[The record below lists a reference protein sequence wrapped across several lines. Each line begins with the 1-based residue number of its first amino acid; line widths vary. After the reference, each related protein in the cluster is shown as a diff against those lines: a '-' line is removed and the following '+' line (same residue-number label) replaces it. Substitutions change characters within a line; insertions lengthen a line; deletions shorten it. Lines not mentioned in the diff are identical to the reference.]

1 MVIEDP
7 CGICKKA
14 VAINHRAIQ
23 CDVCKFWVHIKCNN
37 VTPPKYEEYMDDD
50 DPWLCINC
58 IKASLPFGELD
69 NKLFYL
75 NQQGIST
82 QSNLEK
88 MNFTIN
94 PTDKNLIKQI
104 TNLIIENTDPEHGN
118 NKFCNYYDVDKF
130 VKKKFKPDSNFS
142 LLHLNIAS
150 LQFHFDDLKILL
162 QVLDF
167 PFDIIAISETKIQKG
182 IDPLK
187 DINLPNYQ
195 YLHTPTETTKGGT
208 LIYISNKLIF
218 KPRPDL
224 EIYQAKDIEST
235 FTEIIM
241 PKGKNII
248 VGCIY
253 KHHTI
258 DQIEFAKQLIPLLEK
273 TNKEKKPV
281 FITGDFNIDLLKIN
295 QDKNINKYFDSLTDN
310 NFMPL
315 ITLPT
320 RITSSTKTLID
331 NILHN
336 QFTPNIQSGNL
347 SVSISD
353 HIPQFAIIPIT
364 NKNFLPKNHNI
375 FIRDYKNVNKTQLIN
390 SFQSVDWEFTK
401 PNDNINN
408 ETHIN
413 INDLVGQTNINNVLN
428 NEPPNRSEHNE
439 SNVNDDIS
447 KFFQLSNEII
457 DNLAPLRKIT
467 NKEYKL
473 KSKPWITNGI
483 LKSIKVRD
491 SIYRRLMKAKNQ
503 IRKEN
508 LQHRL
513 RHYKNKIKNLIRS
526 SKHNYF
532 KKYFADNNKNAKKL
546 WEGINEIISSKTKTK
561 TTINCLEIKNDD
573 ETTTTITDPKEIAN
587 TAVNYFT
594 NVADEILNKRKY
606 NGNTL
611 FTDYLKSMNNNP
623 FSTTPTTQKEIE
635 TIIESFDSSK
645 SVGPNSIP
653 PKILKVIAPQISL
666 PISNICNKSF
676 KTGIFPDQL
685 KISKIN
691 PIHKKDSKLK
701 ISNYR
706 PISLLS
712 NINKIIEK
720 LMFTRLQN
728 FLETNNCIYKLQFG
742 FRAKHSTNHA
752 ILSITQKIQEAI
764 NNDKLAIG
772 IFIDLQKAFDTVNHS
787 ILLEKLNHYGV
798 KGIANKWFESYLNNR
813 KHFVTINGINS
824 DKTDIKHGVPQGS
837 VLGPLLFLIYI
848 NDLHQCIKDSNTF
861 HFSDDTNILYTPNK
875 NERNINPVRRLNTD
889 LKALNQ
895 WLIANKI
902 SLNASK
908 TEMIYFRKK
917 NTEIPELNIKLNGIK
932 LSPKSQINYLGL
944 TFDEHLT
951 FKPHTNLMNAKLKRA
966 NNLLAIS
973 RHYLPQNLLKHI
985 YYSQFHSH
993 ISYGCQ
999 VWGSKLNSIS
1009 QTFILQKKAIRLISF
1024 ANKDAHTDPLFKN
1037 LEIIKLQD
1045 IITSINVLF
1054 VHKTLNGDSPT
1065 YFNNFFQKYKPN
1077 HNYNTTR
1084 NPNSTFSIPPGSVL
1098 TTNITENTFKMKCA
1112 QDWNKI
1118 LKSLTKP
1125 HHPNEWLL
1133 ENKIHKLKTLMKYY
1147 FLDSYY

>member
-1 MVIEDP
+1 MVIENP
-7 CGICKKA
+7 CGVCKKA

-23 CDVCKFWVHIKCNN
+23 CDVCKFWIHIKCNN
-37 VTPPKYEEYMDDD
+37 VTPPKYEEYKDDD

-82 QSNLEK
+82 QSNLNK
-88 MNFTIN
+88 MSFSIKPN
-94 PTDKNLIKQI
+94 DKKLIKQI
-104 TNLIIENTDPEHGN
+104 TNLIIENTDPEN
-118 NKFCNYYDVDKF
+118 ENSKFCNYYDVDKF
-130 VKKKFKPDSNFS
+130 VNKKFKPDSNFS

-150 LQFHFDDLKILL
+150 LQFHFEDLKILL

-195 YLHTPTETTKGGT
+195 YLHTPAETTKGGT
-208 LIYISNKLIF
+208 LLYISNKLIF

-241 PKGKNII
+241 PTGKNII

-281 FITGDFNIDLLKIN
+281 LVTGDFNIDLLKIN
-295 QDKNINKYFDSLTDN
+295 QDKNINEYFDSITDN

-320 RITSSTKTLID
+320 RITSTSKTLID

-353 HIPQFAIIPIT
+353 HIPQFAIIPIK
-364 NKNFLPKNHNI
+364 NKNFLPKKHNI
-375 FIRDYKNVNKTQLIN
+375 FVRDFKNINKTELISN
-390 SFQSVDWEFTK
+390 FQSLNWEFIK
-401 PNDNINN
+401 PNDNLIN
-408 ETHIN
+408 ETNGH
-413 INDLVGQTNINNVLN
+413 TN
-428 NEPPNRSEHNE
+428 NEPSNHAE
-439 SNVNDDIS
+439 SNVNDDTS
-447 KFFQLSNEII
+447 TFFQLTNKII

-473 KSKPWITNGI
+473 KSKPWITKGI
-483 LKSIKVRD
+483 LKSIGIRD

-532 KKYFADNNKNAKKL
+532 KKYFAENNKNAKKL
-546 WEGINEIISSKTKTK
+546 WEGINEIISSKTKSQI
-561 TTINCLEIKNDD
+561 TINSLEINNED
-573 ETTTTITDPKEIAN
+573 ESTTTITDPKGIAN

-594 NVADEILNKRKY
+594 NIADEILNKRKY
-606 NGNTL
+606 NGNKP
-611 FTDYLKSMNNNP
+611 FTDYLKSINTNT
-623 FSTTPTTQKEIE
+623 FSTTPTTPKEIE
-635 TIIESFDSSK
+635 SIIESFDSSK

-653 PKILKVIAPQISL
+653 PKILKIIAPEIS
-666 PISNICNKSF
+666 IAIANICNKSF
-676 KTGIFPDQL
+676 KTGTFPDQL

-691 PIHKKDSKLK
+691 PIHKKESRLK

-720 LMFTRLQN
+720 LMFTRLYN

-752 ILSITQKIQEAI
+752 ILSITQQIQEAI
-764 NNDKLAIG
+764 NKDKIAIG
-772 IFIDLQKAFDTVNHS
+772 IFIDFQKAFDTVNHS
-787 ILLEKLNHYGV
+787 ILLDKLNHYGV
-798 KGIANKWFESYLNNR
+798 KGSANKWFESYLNNR
-813 KHFVTINGINS
+813 KQFVTINGINS
-824 DKTDIKHGVPQGS
+824 DTTNIKHGVPQGS
-837 VLGPLLFLIYI
+837 VLGPLLFLVYI
-848 NDLHQCIKDSNTF
+848 NDLHHSIRDSKTF
-861 HFSDDTNILYTPNK
+861 HFADDTNLLFTTEK
-875 NERNINPVRRLNTD
+875 NERNSNPVRRLNSD

-902 SLNASK
+902 SLNPAK

-917 NTEIPELNIKLNGIK
+917 NTEIPELNVKLNGIK
-932 LSPKSQINYLGL
+932 LTPKSQIKYLGL

-951 FKPHTNLMNAKLKRA
+951 FEPHINLMNAKLKRA

-973 RHYLPQNLLKHI
+973 RHYLPQNLLKQI

-999 VWGSKLNSIS
+999 VWGFKINSIS
-1009 QTFILQKKAIRLISF
+1009 KTFLLQKKAIRLMSF
-1024 ANKDAHTDPLFKN
+1024 ANKDAHTDPLFKK

-1054 VHKTLNGDSPT
+1054 VHKILNGESPT
-1065 YFNNFFQKYKPN
+1065 FFNNF
-1077 HNYNTTR
+1077 
-1084 NPNSTFSIPPGSVL
+1084 
-1098 TTNITENTFKMKCA
+1098 
-1112 QDWNKI
+1112 
-1118 LKSLTKP
+1118 
-1125 HHPNEWLL
+1125 
-1133 ENKIHKLKTLMKYY
+1133 
-1147 FLDSYY
+1147 